1 MNGFVRLLLVTVL
14 SVSMVRCTSMSKNDD
29 GQATETNSDF
39 SEFNG
44 DKAADA
50 PAADTA
56 ANGDLSLEDEL
67 NQAEGK
73 PAEPVAQQET
83 PPAPTE
89 EAAPTPAPTEDEFA
103 QFEQQGET
111 PAVTPEE
118 KPQEPALAQEP
129 PPAVVDTPIEAP
141 PPEVTPEVV
150 PPPVVET
157 APPVE
162 APAPSQKMAQIKNIR
177 YKANDNGGTVL
188 VEADQAL
195 TYETRLNADTNQF
208 VIEIPNAKLP
218 DKLKRPFNT
227 RDMTGGI
234 GSIDAYQN
242 KGSSTARIVVQLR
255 SGVTEP
261 TIQAEGNSLLI
272 VQTGGTPATEGNGIA
287 AAAKDSSSTAGV
299 DVGGSHDG
307 TSTTITASGTG
318 STPATGESKILS
330 SASLEEFMS
339 GNSQFYGKPI
349 SVEVS
354 EMDVREV
361 FKLIGEESGINMVLA
376 DEVKGTISLKLR
388 EVPWDQA
395 LIVIMKARRL
405 GYTRSGSILRI
416 APLADIKSEE
426 DETLRMIAARKAQ
439 VPLKVRVIPVSYAKI
454 DDVEKQVG
462 RFLSERGKAVGD
474 TRTSS
479 LIVSDHDEN
488 IDRVA
493 KLVAS
498 IDVPPPQVLIEGKIV
513 EASDQFQRQIGI
525 NWSASGQEYRM
536 FNSNKIRGRS
546 TLGVAPT
553 AAGGI
558 ASTGNLTFTLG
569 TIDILGDLA
578 ATLALYENQSSV
590 KVLSSP
596 RIVTLHNEPAEIN
609 QSIDIPLLSET
620 VTAQGTSRTVTFK
633 PVTLKLGVT
642 PQITNDASVIMAIDV
657 KRDFVGSVVDQT
669 TQSRPINTRSA
680 KTKVMVRNSQ
690 TAVIGGIYQSDQ
702 TIGESKVPW
711 VADVPILGWLFKNRN
726 NDSNKNEL
734 LIFLTPRILG
744 QADSQAIPSENQG
757 IIE

>member
-1 MNGFVRLLLVTVL
+1 MNGFVRLLLVTL
-14 SVSMVRCTSMSKNDD
+14 ISLSMVRCSTLSEGDD
-29 GQATETNSDF
+29 SPAIEESSSDFNEFDAPQATDEPV
-39 SEFNG
+39 
-44 DKAADA
+44 ADSA
-50 PAADTA
+50 PTQEA
-56 ANGDLSLEDEL
+56 SLEDEL
-67 NQAEGK
+67 NQAEGIQ
-73 PAEPVAQQET
+73 PAAPVAQ
-83 PPAPTE
+83 E
-89 EAAPTPAPTEDEFA
+89 EAPPPSEMEITNSPTTEDEFA
-103 QFEQQGET
+103 QFEKESEQSPPPPEIIAQET
-111 PAVTPEE
+111 P
-118 KPQEPALAQEP
+118 P
-129 PPAVVDTPIEAP
+129 PVVETPIEAP

-150 PPPVVET
+150 PPPIVET
-157 APPVE
+157 TPPVE
-162 APAPSQKMAQIKNIR
+162 ETPPVETQQLAQIKNIR
-177 YKANDNGGTVL
+177 YKANDNGGTIL
-188 VEADQAL
+188 IEADQTL

-208 VIEIPNAKLP
+208 VIEIPNSKLP

-227 RDMTGGI
+227 RDMNGGI

-242 KGSSTARIVVQLR
+242 KGSNTARVVVQLR
-255 SGVTEP
+255 AGVPEP
-261 TIQAEGNSLLI
+261 TIQAEGTALLV
-272 VQTGGTPATEGNGIA
+272 VQSGNVAGIDEGGFAPSTTESIPGPVTETE
-287 AAAKDSSSTAGV
+287 SPTAGQV
-299 DVGGSHDG
+299 ASAPGD
-307 TSTTITASGTG
+307 TTVA
-318 STPATGESKILS
+318 AVAGESKILS
-330 SASLEEFMS
+330 SASLEEFMA

-349 SVEVS
+349 SVEVA

-416 APLADIKSEE
+416 APLSDIKSEE
-426 DETLRMIAARKAQ
+426 DETLRMIASRKAQ
-439 VPLKVRVIPVSYAKI
+439 VPLKVRVLPVSYAKI
-454 DDVEKQVG
+454 EDVEKQVS

-474 TRTSS
+474 VRTSS

-493 KLVAS
+493 KLVAT

-536 FNSNKIRGRS
+536 FNSNKIRGRT
-546 TLGVAPT
+546 TLGVSPT
-553 AAGGI
+553 TAGGI

-569 TIDILGDLA
+569 TIDVLGDLTA
-578 ATLALYENQSSV
+578 ALALYEQQSSV

-609 QSIDIPLLSET
+609 QSIDIPLLKET
-620 VTAQGTSRTVTFK
+620 VSPTGTSRSVEYK

-657 KRDFVGSVVDQT
+657 KRDFVGSVVDQQ

-711 VADVPILGWLFKNRN
+711 VSDVPILGWLFKNRN

-744 QADSQAIPSENQG
+744 QADSQTIPSESAGN
-757 IIE
+757 IE